1 MISLR
6 KILTV
11 ARYEFTVTVTRKAF
25 LVMAFGMPL
34 FIGGSGAV
42 GALVSVRQLK
52 PPQYPKI
59 ALVDEAKVLKPEALS
74 AFAKVDQP
82 PEKGSFLAV
91 AQSKARFTPYV
102 DLDQALAAL
111 LREEVSACYLIDA
124 DYLASG
130 NITTYAR
137 ESMLPAAQIPAIYE
151 QLYDSIRASLL
162 DKRIAGLTRDR
173 LLEKPKFQSKEV
185 SPQGQIKPAA
195 SVTQKFFSLV
205 GPVFF
210 FAMLLMSIFMSSTY
224 LLQSLTLEKQ
234 NRVIEVLLS
243 SVTHEEL
250 LAGKIFGLG
259 LVGLLQTCVYA
270 ALLGYPLLPFLGAGG
285 WKTILLSPL
294 YVILGYLLF
303 AGLMV
308 ATGIFFTGE
317 QEAAQLAGLWMLV
330 IVAPGVIIVLSP
342 GLDSWVAKSLS
353 YFPLSAATAML
364 LRLSWDKAGPVDI
377 LLSIAAL
384 ILGIYLAIR
393 YAARMFRLASLM
405 YGKPPNL
412 PELLRVIRAARI

>member
-1 MISLR
+1 MISLG

-11 ARYEFTVTVTRKAF
+11 TRYEFTVTVTRKAF
-25 LVMAFGMPL
+25 LMMAFGMPL

-52 PPQYPKI
+52 PAQSPEI
-59 ALVDEAKVLKPEALS
+59 ALVDQANVLKPEALS

-82 PEKGSFLAV
+82 AEKGSFLSV
-91 AQSKARFTPYV
+91 AKIKARFKPYA
-102 DLDQALAAL
+102 DLDQALGAL
-111 LREEVSACYLIDA
+111 LREEVSACYLIDE

-130 NITTYAR
+130 DITSFVR
-137 ESMLPAAQIPAIYE
+137 ESKLPAAQLPAIYE
-151 QLYDSIRASLL
+151 QLYDSIRASLI
-162 DKRIAGLTRDR
+162 DERITGLARDR
-173 LLEKPKFQSKEV
+173 ILEKPKIQNKEV
-185 SPQGQIKPAA
+185 SPQGKIKPMG
-195 SVTQKFFSLV
+195 SPTQKFFSLV
-205 GPVFF
+205 APIFF
-210 FAMLLMSIFMSSTY
+210 FMMLLMSIFISSTY

-259 LVGLLQTCVYA
+259 LVGLLQTGVYA
-270 ALLGYPLLPFLGAGG
+270 ALFGYPLLPYLGAGG
-285 WKTILLSPL
+285 WKALLLSPL

-303 AGLMV
+303 ASLMV
-308 ATGIFFTGE
+308 TTGIFISGE
-317 QEAAQLAGLWMLV
+317 QESAQLAGLWMMVMAAPAV
-330 IVAPGVIIVLSP
+330 ILALSP

-364 LRLSWDKAGPVDI
+364 LRLSWAKAGPVDI
-377 LLSIAAL
+377 LLSIASL
-384 ILGIYLAIR
+384 IVGVHLAIR
-393 YAARMFRLASLM
+393 YAARVFRLASLM

-412 PELLRVIRAARI
+412 PELLRVIRAA

>member
-1 MISLR
+1 MTSLR

-11 ARYEFTVTVTRKAF
+11 ARYEFTCAVTRKTF
-25 LVMAFGMPL
+25 LIVAFGMPL
-34 FIGGSGAV
+34 FVGGSGAV

-52 PPQYPKI
+52 PPHSPTI
-59 ALVDEAKVLKPEALS
+59 ALVDEAIVLKPDELS
-74 AFAKVDQP
+74 AFAKADQP
-82 PEKGSFLAV
+82 AEKSSFLSV
-91 AQSKARFTPYV
+91 VQSKARFKPYV

-111 LREEVSACYLIDA
+111 LREEVTACYLIEA

-130 NITTYAR
+130 NITTFER
-137 ESMLPAAQIPAIYE
+137 ESKLPSGQLPAIKE

-162 DKRIAGLTRDR
+162 DGRVTGMARDR

-185 SPQGQIKPAA
+185 SPQGRIKPMA
-195 SVTQKFFSLV
+195 SVTHKFFSMV
-205 GPVFF
+205 GPIFF
-210 FAMLLMSIFMSSTY
+210 FAMLLMSVFMSSTY

-259 LVGLLQTCVYA
+259 LVGLLQTSVYA

-285 WKTILLSPL
+285 WKTLLLSPL

-303 AGLMV
+303 ASLMT
-308 ATGIFFTGE
+308 ATGIFFSGE
-317 QEAAQLAGLWMLV
+317 QEVGQLAGLWMLV
-330 IVAPGVIIVLSP
+330 MAAPAVILALSP
-342 GLDSWVAKSLS
+342 GLDSWIAKALS

-364 LRLSWDKAGPVDI
+364 LRLSWAKAGPVDV

-384 ILGIYLAIR
+384 IAGIYLAIR
-393 YAARMFRLASLM
+393 FAARMFRLASLM

-412 PELLRVIRAARI
+412 PELLRVIRAD